1 LRFHLNNEGATVIG
15 ATLVQEAAMSD
26 NNLGEIIRPGH
37 CRVSVSADK
46 KELAFT
52 FGSTERTPVTMI
64 LPILGAAGL
73 QRQLAQ
79 CLYILGV
86 RQVTTHDKPV
96 AEPAAMPE

>member
-1 LRFHLNNEGATVIG
+1 
-15 ATLVQEAAMSD
+15 MSD

-46 KELAFT
+46 TELAFT
-52 FGSTERTPVTMI
+52 FGSKERAPITMI

-79 CLYILGV
+79 CLFILGV
-86 RQVTTHDKPV
+86 RQVTTQDKPD
-96 AEPAAMPE
+96 AEPAVMPD

>member
-1 LRFHLNNEGATVIG
+1 
-15 ATLVQEAAMSD
+15 MSD

-37 CRVSVSADK
+37 CRVSVSADT

-52 FGSTERTPVTMI
+52 FGSKERTPVTMI

-79 CLYILGV
+79 CLYLLGV
-86 RQVTTHDKPV
+86 RPVTTQDKPV
-96 AEPAAMPE
+96 AEPAAMPD